1 MVLEDKNVLNLFR
14 IRRTVLQMLRD
25 RGYMVLDTKEDLD
38 LPRSLFEEKYVKNH
52 QILREELE
60 IKRPRWISKKKK
72 ILVVFVE
79 GEKEKTTIGV
89 KSIRSYCERIKQDA
103 FENAIL
109 ILHGRLTPH
118 AKQAI
123 VAINSEK
130 DKMEYFSESELI
142 VNITEHCLV
151 PKHEILTEEQVKCL
165 LQRYSLKETQLP
177 RIQKN
182 DPVSRYLGLQRN
194 QIVKIT
200 RISETSGRY
209 VTYRR
214 CIL

>member
-1 MVLEDKNVLNLFR
+1 
-14 IRRTVLQMLRD
+14 MLRD

-38 LPRSLFEEKYVKNH
+38 MPRSHFEEKYVKNH

-60 IKRPRWISKKKK
+60 IKRPRWSSNKKK

-89 KSIRSYCERIKQDA
+89 KSIRGYCERIKQDG

-123 VAINSEK
+123 AAINSEK
-130 DKMEYFSESELI
+130 DKIEYFAESELI

-151 PKHEILTEEQVKCL
+151 PKHEILPEEQAKSL
-165 LQRYSLKETQLP
+165 LMRYSLKETQLP
-177 RIQKN
+177 RIHKN
-182 DPVSRYLGLQRN
+182 DPVSRYLGVQRN
-194 QIVKIT
+194 QLVKIT
-200 RISETSGRY
+200 RASETSGRY

>member
-1 MVLEDKNVLNLFR
+1 MALDDKNVLNLFR
-14 IRRTVLQMLRD
+14 VRRTVLQMLRD
-25 RGYMVLDTKEDLD
+25 RGYVVLDTKEDLD
-38 LPRSLFEEKYVKNH
+38 MPRTFFEEKYVKNY

-60 IKRPRWISKKKK
+60 IKRPKWNSKKKK
-72 ILVVFVE
+72 ILAVFVE
-79 GEKEKTTIGV
+79 GEKEKSTIGV
-89 KSIRSYCERIKQDA
+89 KSIRGYCERIKQDG

-123 VAINSEK
+123 SAINSER
-130 DKMEYFSESELI
+130 DKIEYFTESELI

-151 PKHEILTEEQVKCL
+151 PKHEILSEEQIKCL
-165 LQRYSLKETQLP
+165 LQRYSLKDTQLP
-177 RIQKN
+177 RIHKN
-182 DPVSRYLGLQRN
+182 DPVSRYLGLQKN

-200 RISETSGRY
+200 RSSETSGRY